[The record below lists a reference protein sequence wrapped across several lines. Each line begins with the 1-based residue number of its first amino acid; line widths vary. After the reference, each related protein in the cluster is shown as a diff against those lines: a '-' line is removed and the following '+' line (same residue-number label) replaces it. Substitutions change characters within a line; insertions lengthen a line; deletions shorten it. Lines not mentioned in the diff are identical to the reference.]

1 MRYERRP
8 FQTGNKARA
17 GGFGN
22 AGNFGGN
29 RHEFAAM
36 EPEIAQDARI
46 KLTQRGES
54 RSDLLTVFPPGN
66 HSPTKIANRLQRRA
80 DDFAELV
87 RAMRSREVVKLAAR
101 QN

>member
-1 MRYERRP
+1 MRYERRS
-8 FQTGNKARA
+8 FQAGNKARA

-36 EPEIAQDARI
+36 ESEIAQDARI

-54 RSDLLTVFPPGN
+54 RYRLLPVFPPGN
-66 HSPTKIANRLQRRA
+66 QSPTEVAKRLQCCA
-80 DDFAELV
+80 DNFPQVV
-87 RAMRSREVVKLAAR
+87 RAIRSRDVVKLAAR
-101 QN
+101 